1 MFFTSNTHQVKT
13 IPKTSEDEVVNDLNE
28 VKIGRRLGMNRQ
40 AKVRSDHA
48 EMPSESE
55 SCRRQVINCSVTG

>member
-28 VKIGRRLGMNRQ
+28 VKKRAQIRN
-40 AKVRSDHA
+40 
-48 EMPSESE
+48 EST
-55 SCRRQVINCSVTG
+55 S